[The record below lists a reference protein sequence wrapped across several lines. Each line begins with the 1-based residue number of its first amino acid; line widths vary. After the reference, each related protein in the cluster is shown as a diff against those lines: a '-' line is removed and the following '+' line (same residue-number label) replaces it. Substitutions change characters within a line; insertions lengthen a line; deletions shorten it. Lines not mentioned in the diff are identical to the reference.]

1 VVDPPPAELTKA
13 ADRFERS
20 SRHLLLALIPIA
32 LLAAVDLATG
42 WLTGDRRIAIALL
55 VATAMAVWGAYSLR
69 WLARRFRTGD
79 VARPPTRQSS
89 LFLFASIAASLALSA
104 GFGYLIGGW
113 VLAVL
118 IPSATIV
125 VIAASGVYGIR
136 CGRRLTAG
144 R

>member
-1 VVDPPPAELTKA
+1 VEPPPTELTKV

-20 SRHLLLALIPIA
+20 SRHLLLALIPTA
-32 LLAAVDLATG
+32 LP
-42 WLTGDRRIAIALL
+42 LL

-89 LFLFASIAASLALSA
+89 LFMFASIAVSLALIA

-113 VLAVL
+113 VPAVL

-125 VIAASGVYGIR
+125 LIAASFVFGLR
-136 CGRRLTAG
+136 RGRRLTTG